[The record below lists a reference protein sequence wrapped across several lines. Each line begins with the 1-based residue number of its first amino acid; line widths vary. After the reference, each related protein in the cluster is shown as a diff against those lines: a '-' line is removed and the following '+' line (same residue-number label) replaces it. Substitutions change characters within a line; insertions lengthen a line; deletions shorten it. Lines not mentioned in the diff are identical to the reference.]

1 MNFEEDRPGYAFED
15 DYPESY
21 DPPDLARLRAILPQQ
36 IGQLGAAGAV
46 ADAQLLG
53 VLTGRRCANDTGRA
67 QVETR
72 RRRDGSACLVARGEV
87 LLLAADAAAVRD
99 RFDDYEELGP
109 SGPAKPAAYVRM
121 RPRRVAPSEVDRKVD
136 ECAAAKVTAWPHYVA
151 TMAAVS
157 KGLGGPE
164 PAKPAAPTPA
174 GLKSAAPAGQ
184 VRVAIIDTG
193 IAPVSRADDWL
204 SVERTAGNV
213 DELDVLPAGPDGLL
227 DYSAGHGTFVAGI
240 VQRVAPGAEVRMY
253 RAADTDGF
261 ATDGDIAAAILQA
274 HDEGAQIINL
284 SLGIRTVDDTPPPAT
299 AAAVATVLAESG
311 GATVI
316 VAAAGNLG
324 DESAVFPAALPGVQA
339 VAGLTAHLAPAEWS
353 CYGADIAFST
363 VAEGIRS
370 TYVTGTESPVFDPA
384 PDEFDG
390 DAWAVWSGTSFAA
403 PQIAGAVAR
412 ISYDENIGVR
422 AAMDK
427 LAAYGKPIAGY
438 GKAMR
443 ILKGI
448 G

>member
-21 DPPDLARLRAILPQQ
+21 DLADLARLRAMLPQQ
-36 IGQLGAAGAV
+36 IGQLGAAGAAV
-46 ADAQLLG
+46 DAQLLG
-53 VLTGRRCANDTGRA
+53 VLIGRRCANGTARA

-72 RRRDGSACLVARGEV
+72 RRRDGSTCLVARGEV
-87 LLLAADAAAVRD
+87 LLPAVDAAAVREM
-99 RFDDYEELGP
+99 FDDYEELGP
-109 SGPAKPAAYVRM
+109 AKPAAHVRM
-121 RPRRVAPSEVDRKVD
+121 RPRRVAVSEVDRKID
-136 ECAAAKVTAWPHYVA
+136 QCAARVTASPHYVA

-164 PAKPAAPTPA
+164 PAEPPAPTPA
-174 GLKSAAPAGQ
+174 GPTPFTAAGQ

-193 IAPVSRADDWL
+193 IAPESRADGRL
-204 SVERTAGNV
+204 RVERTAGNV

-261 ATDGDIAAAILQA
+261 ATDDDIAAAILQA

-324 DESAVFPAALPGVQA
+324 DRSTVFPAALPGVQA
-339 VAGLTAHLAPAEWS
+339 VAGLTAYLAPAEWS
-353 CYGADIAFST
+353 CYGPDVAFST

-370 TYVTGTESPVFDPA
+370 TYVTGIESPVFDPA
-384 PDEFDG
+384 PDEFEG

-412 ISYDENIGVR
+412 ISYEENIGVR